1 MKTAARTSIHPSL
14 CLCIE
19 AEPGAPVAVSTGAGH
34 VPTFSGFFGE
44 GTRDERRKSEEGPK
58 GARLAEFPII
68 RLFETNFL
76 GPQGCLNKKHTCGEP
91 TAGVAHT
98 FPGGIQGP
106 GRGVTAHQRAPP
118 EKATG
123 PARLAHPGFGPG
135 FGLEHPGN
143 GTELNYIIPNGP
155 LLSFSFLTPGPH
167 AGGSW
172 CIVCFGLV
180 AVVCGFWSGL
190 SV

>member
-1 MKTAARTSIHPSL
+1 MLSL
-14 CLCIE
+14 
-19 AEPGAPVAVSTGAGH
+19 
-34 VPTFSGFFGE
+34 
-44 GTRDERRKSEEGPK
+44 R
-58 GARLAEFPII
+58 I

-123 PARLAHPGFGPG
+123 PARLAYPG

-143 GTELNYIIPNGP
+143 GPKTGKSLNFTYFYDFY
-155 LLSFSFLTPGPH
+155 SFY
-167 AGGSW
+167 
-172 CIVCFGLV
+172 
-180 AVVCGFWSGL
+180 
-190 SV
+190 

>member
-1 MKTAARTSIHPSL
+1 MCPLFPASSAKAPATREGKARKGRR
-14 CLCIE
+14 
-19 AEPGAPVAVSTGAGH
+19 EPDLLS
-34 VPTFSGFFGE
+34 F
-44 GTRDERRKSEEGPK
+44 R
-58 GARLAEFPII
+58 I

-123 PARLAHPGFGPG
+123 PARLAHPGFG
-135 FGLEHPGN
+135 LEHPGY
-143 GTELNYIIPNGP
+143 GPKTGKSLNPEFHLISPTSIETYKD
-155 LLSFSFLTPGPH
+155 FRVFFVRRATH
-167 AGGSW
+167 WRRAT
-172 CIVCFGLV
+172 
-180 AVVCGFWSGL
+180 
-190 SV
+190 

>member
-1 MKTAARTSIHPSL
+1 MLGTIVVRGYDLLWRTPISQILPNEAVKTAARTSIHPSL

-19 AEPGAPVAVSTGAGH
+19 AEPGSAGCGEH
-34 VPTFSGFFGE
+34 WRRSCAHFFRLLRRRHPRRE
-44 GTRDERRKSEEGPK
+44 GKARKGRREPDFLSF
-58 GARLAEFPII
+58 RI

-123 PARLAHPGFGPG
+123 PARLAHPGFG
-135 FGLEHPGN
+135 LELAWTSSGD
-143 GTELNYIIPNGP
+143 
-155 LLSFSFLTPGPH
+155 LT
-167 AGGSW
+167 A
-172 CIVCFGLV
+172 I
-180 AVVCGFWSGL
+180 
-190 SV
+190 

>member
-1 MKTAARTSIHPSL
+1 MCPLFPASSAKAPATREGKARKGRR
-14 CLCIE
+14 
-19 AEPGAPVAVSTGAGH
+19 EPDLLS
-34 VPTFSGFFGE
+34 F
-44 GTRDERRKSEEGPK
+44 R
-58 GARLAEFPII
+58 I

-123 PARLAHPGFGPG
+123 PARLAHPGFG
-135 FGLEHPGN
+135 LEHPGN
-143 GTELNYIIPNGP
+143 GPKTGKSLNFTYFRLPASGIWRMAQQHDMRGFRWRCRSSRAANKC
-155 LLSFSFLTPGPH
+155 T
-167 AGGSW
+167 
-172 CIVCFGLV
+172 V
-180 AVVCGFWSGL
+180 AEC
-190 SV
+190 

>member
-1 MKTAARTSIHPSL
+1 M
-14 CLCIE
+14 
-19 AEPGAPVAVSTGAGH
+19 STGAGH

-44 GTRDERRKSEEGPK
+44 GTRDERRKARK
-58 GARLAEFPII
+58 GRREPDLLSLRI

-123 PARLAHPGFGPG
+123 PARLAHPGFG
-135 FGLEHPGN
+135 LEHPGN
-143 GTELNYIIPNGP
+143 RYGNGP
-155 LLSFSFLTPGPH
+155 KTGKSLNGDVRALPSSKPAQYAKQCQKHQNNPTPTLSTKTRGVRRKSELGLYKFGPY
-167 AGGSW
+167 GPVGP
-172 CIVCFGLV
+172 
-180 AVVCGFWSGL
+180 
-190 SV
+190 

>member
-1 MKTAARTSIHPSL
+1 MCPLFPASSAKAPATREGKARKGRR
-14 CLCIE
+14 
-19 AEPGAPVAVSTGAGH
+19 EPDLLS
-34 VPTFSGFFGE
+34 F
-44 GTRDERRKSEEGPK
+44 R
-58 GARLAEFPII
+58 I

-123 PARLAHPGFGPG
+123 PARLAHPGFG
-135 FGLEHPGN
+135 LEHPGN
-143 GTELNYIIPNGP
+143 GPKTGKSLNFTYLGKDDGAKELVLTSGYPHGS
-155 LLSFSFLTPGPH
+155 LSLEFPPFGCPECRNQNQFRSPGPAEGPVKACTRPCSPVLESCH
-167 AGGSW
+167 EQR
-172 CIVCFGLV
+172 
-180 AVVCGFWSGL
+180 
-190 SV
+190 

>member
-1 MKTAARTSIHPSL
+1 MCPLFPASSAKAPATREGKAREGRREPDLLSL
-14 CLCIE
+14 
-19 AEPGAPVAVSTGAGH
+19 
-34 VPTFSGFFGE
+34 
-44 GTRDERRKSEEGPK
+44 R
-58 GARLAEFPII
+58 I

-123 PARLAHPGFGPG
+123 PARLAHPGFG
-135 FGLEHPGN
+135 LEHPGN
-143 GTELNYIIPNGP
+143 GPKTGKSLNFTYSGVSVFPFP
-155 LLSFSFLTPGPH
+155 LLISNQLSNRRATGSQPPSTAPPYCTPGPLH
-167 AGGSW
+167 MHGS
-172 CIVCFGLV
+172 
-180 AVVCGFWSGL
+180 
-190 SV
+190 